1 MQSEKKNLQRKKNVM
16 LKKKVPAVKK
26 VKVFLTITV
35 DNSLP
40 TQKKTSSERLV
51 N

>member
-40 TQKKTSSERLV
+40 T
-51 N
+51 